1 MSGEGGRDRA
11 GFAGMALGC
20 SVLEAKSRSRP
31 VGRMW
36 LVVARR
42 GQQSECLLGGGLE
55 CLVAFH

>member
-55 CLVAFH
+55 